1 MKRNIFLGLLML
13 FTCIEISAVP
23 AFRVKKQLM
32 LEDGT
37 IVTATLQGD
46 EYYGYYITDDGKV
59 LAPAKSGKY
68 RYMNE
73 KTHANF
79 KRVAYERMEKANS
92 FRAESMRRSAPRS
105 TQERRGLV
113 ILAQFPDVSF
123 SKIGTHEYF
132 NRMFNEKGFTENGCL
147 GSVSDYF
154 YDQSYGQL
162 NMQFD
167 VVGPVTLPQPL
178 AYYGAPEEG
187 ESSGDSKV
195 LDFAADACT
204 AAKDLVDF
212 SKYDWDDDG
221 KVDNVYILF
230 AGFSEARGADP
241 NCLWP
246 HQWVVHDREL
256 VIDEV
261 RIWNYACSNEL
272 ISGGDAP
279 VLDGIGTACHEFSHT
294 LGLADIYNTQGGK
307 DFVGKWDV
315 MSIGSYIGKKWGDG
329 THPMAYSAFERWQLG
344 WLEPKALNEVTTITE
359 MKALE
364 EEPEAYVL
372 YNEGNTNEYYLLENR
387 QLPKWGS
394 PFDAHGLLVTHIDYD
409 KGAWNNNTVNTD
421 IYHQRYSVVG
431 ASGEF
436 TESIDDLFPGTSGN
450 TSFTDVTNPASTLFN
465 ANEDGTYFLH
475 KPVENIT
482 ESSDG
487 TISFVACTNY
497 APCPKSIQA
506 TTNDDG
512 TVACS
517 WSEVEDAVSY
527 DVELKGEYLYP
538 SPYNNIIIEEEFTN
552 LPKEEGTEDISGE
565 LDNYL
570 DNPSW
575 MGRYLYS
582 STNGLKINTSGVLS
596 TPVYKISNKKAITFL
611 THMEPYNED
620 ESVDPYVFIVDNK
633 NNIIYDWD
641 FSITKEKYNLFRFE
655 TDANKEYRIGI
666 MTFSNPLILKGF
678 YIYDGCYEVDDFSKE
693 PDPSIKE
700 TLEPEIFPTTHASYL
715 FCNLKKDYKYTV
727 RVRAKLSDGRE
738 SLWTQPVSF
747 ITTIATGIDEVGSD
761 QLPSNSDSSAIY
773 DITGRRVTSASR
785 PGIYIKNGKKIVI
798 GRGKYN
804 RYSKIHQS

>member
-123 SKIGTHEYF
+123 SKIGTQEYF

-212 SKYDWDDDG
+212 SKYDWDGDG

-475 KPVENIT
+475 KAVENIS
-482 ESSDG
+482 ESDDG
-487 TISFVACTNY
+487 TISFVACTYY
-497 APCPKSIQA
+497 APFPQDIKAI
-506 TTNDDG
+506 TNPDG
-512 TVACS
+512 TVSCS
-517 WSEVEDAVSY
+517 WSAVEDAVGY
-527 DVELKGEYLYP
+527 ELEVNGTYLYP
-538 SPYNNIIIEEEFTN
+538 SPYNHTLMEEKFKN
-552 LPKEEGTEDISGE
+552 LPKEEGTDDISGK
-565 LDNYL
+565 LDYYCTY
-570 DNPSW
+570 PSW
-575 MGRYLYS
+575 TGKGLYASVNGIKIKERGKIYSPILKMSDKGYATVIVHTSPYIATEASSYFAYICNNELGDYLGS
-582 STNGLKINTSGVLS
+582 DTFDQETSKL
-596 TPVYKISNKKAITFL
+596 
-611 THMEPYNED
+611 
-620 ESVDPYVFIVDNK
+620 
-633 NNIIYDWD
+633 
-641 FSITKEKYNLFRFE
+641 FSINMK
-655 TDANKEYRIGI
+655 ANEEYRIVI
-666 MTFSNPLILKGF
+666 EAETKPLLLHGV
-678 YIYDGCYEVDDFSKE
+678 YLYDGNYDVDDFNRES
-693 PDPSIKE
+693 DPSIQE
-700 TLEPEIFPTTHASYL
+700 ILEPEIISTNTNSYL
-715 FCNLKKDYKYTV
+715 FSNLSIDYEYTV
-727 RVRAKLSDGRE
+727 RVRTNLPDGKK
-738 SLWTQPVSF
+738 SLWTQPISF
-747 ITTIATGIDEVGSD
+747 IPTIATGIDEVGSD

-785 PGIYIKNGKKIVI
+785 PGIYIKNGKKIII
-798 GRGKYN
+798 GRGK
-804 RYSKIHQS
+804 

>member
-123 SKIGTHEYF
+123 SKIGTQEYF

-212 SKYDWDDDG
+212 SKYDWDGDG

-436 TESIDDLFPGTSGN
+436 TESIDDLFPGTTGN
-450 TSFTDVTNPASTLFN
+450 TSLTDGSTPATTLFN

-575 MGRYLYS
+575 TGRNLYS

-596 TPVYKISNKKAITFL
+596 TPFYKISNKKAITFL

-620 ESVDPYVFIVDNK
+620 ESVDTYVCIVDNK

-666 MTFSNPLILKGF
+666 ITFSNPLILKGL

-747 ITTIATGIDEVGSD
+747 IPTIATGIDEVGSD

-798 GRGKYN
+798 GRGK
-804 RYSKIHQS
+804 

>member
-123 SKIGTHEYF
+123 SKIGTQEYF

-596 TPVYKISNKKAITFL
+596 TPFYKISNKKAITFL

-620 ESVDPYVFIVDNK
+620 ESVDTYVCIVDNK

-747 ITTIATGIDEVGSD
+747 IPTIATGIDEVGSD

-798 GRGKYN
+798 GRGK
-804 RYSKIHQS
+804 

>member
-123 SKIGTHEYF
+123 SKIGTQEYF

-212 SKYDWDDDG
+212 SKYDWDGDG

-436 TESIDDLFPGTSGN
+436 TESIDDLFPGTTGN
-450 TSFTDVTNPASTLFN
+450 TSLTDSSTPATTLFN

-575 MGRYLYS
+575 TGRNLYS

-596 TPVYKISNKKAITFL
+596 TPFYKISNKKAITFL

-620 ESVDPYVFIVDNK
+620 ESVDTYVCIVDNK

-747 ITTIATGIDEVGSD
+747 IPTIATGIDEVGSD

-798 GRGKYN
+798 GRGKQ
-804 RYSKIHQS
+804 K

>member
-123 SKIGTHEYF
+123 SKIGTQEYF

-212 SKYDWDDDG
+212 SKYDWDGDG

-506 TTNDDG
+506 NTNDDG

-575 MGRYLYS
+575 TGRNLYS

-596 TPVYKISNKKAITFL
+596 TPFYKISNKKAITFL

-620 ESVDPYVFIVDNK
+620 ESVDTYVCIVDNK
-633 NNIIYDWD
+633 HNIIYDWD
-641 FSITKEKYNLFRFE
+641 FSITKETYNLFRFE

-715 FCNLKKDYKYTV
+715 FSNLKKDYEYTV

-747 ITTIATGIDEVGSD
+747 IPTIATGIDEVGSD

-798 GRGKYN
+798 GRGK
-804 RYSKIHQS
+804 

>member
-123 SKIGTHEYF
+123 SKIGTQEYF

-212 SKYDWDDDG
+212 SKYDWDGDG

-596 TPVYKISNKKAITFL
+596 TPFYKISNKKAITFL

-620 ESVDPYVFIVDNK
+620 ESVDTYVCIVDNK

-798 GRGKYN
+798 GRGK
-804 RYSKIHQS
+804 

>member
-123 SKIGTHEYF
+123 SKIGTQEYF

-212 SKYDWDDDG
+212 SKYDWDGDG

-475 KPVENIT
+475 KAVENIS
-482 ESSDG
+482 ESDDG

-575 MGRYLYS
+575 TGRNLYS
-582 STNGLKINTSGVLS
+582 STNGLKINTSGVLA
-596 TPVYKISNKKAITFL
+596 TPFYKISNKKAITFL

-620 ESVDPYVFIVDNK
+620 ESVDTYVCIVDNK

-641 FSITKEKYNLFRFE
+641 FSITKETYNLFRFE

-798 GRGKYN
+798 GRGK
-804 RYSKIHQS
+804 

>member
-123 SKIGTHEYF
+123 SKIGTQEYF

-212 SKYDWDDDG
+212 SKYDWDGDG

-596 TPVYKISNKKAITFL
+596 TPFYKISNKKAITFL

-620 ESVDPYVFIVDNK
+620 ESVDTYVCIVDNK
-633 NNIIYDWD
+633 HNTLYDCK
-641 FSITKEKYNLFRFE
+641 FVITKETYNLFRFE

-798 GRGKYN
+798 GRGK
-804 RYSKIHQS
+804 

>member
-123 SKIGTHEYF
+123 SKIGTQEYF

-212 SKYDWDDDG
+212 SKYDWDGDG

-575 MGRYLYS
+575 TGRNLYS

-596 TPVYKISNKKAITFL
+596 TPFYKISNKKAITFL

-620 ESVDPYVFIVDNK
+620 ESVDTYVCIVDNK

-666 MTFSNPLILKGF
+666 MAFPNPLILKGF

-715 FCNLKKDYKYTV
+715 FSNLKKDYEYTV

-798 GRGKYN
+798 GRGK
-804 RYSKIHQS
+804 

>member
-123 SKIGTHEYF
+123 SKIGTQEYF

-212 SKYDWDDDG
+212 SKYDWDGDG

-475 KPVENIT
+475 KAVENIS
-482 ESSDG
+482 ESDDG
-487 TISFVACTNY
+487 TISFVACTYY
-497 APCPKSIQA
+497 APCPKDIQA

-575 MGRYLYS
+575 TGRNLYS
-582 STNGLKINTSGVLS
+582 STNGLKINTSGVLA
-596 TPVYKISNKKAITFL
+596 TPFYKISNKKAITFL

-620 ESVDPYVFIVDNK
+620 ESVDTYVCIVDNK
-633 NNIIYDWD
+633 HNIIYDWD

-747 ITTIATGIDEVGSD
+747 IPTIATGIDEVGSD

-798 GRGKYN
+798 GRGK
-804 RYSKIHQS
+804 

>member
-123 SKIGTHEYF
+123 SKIGTQEYF

-212 SKYDWDDDG
+212 SKYDWDGDG

-575 MGRYLYS
+575 TGRNLYS

-596 TPVYKISNKKAITFL
+596 TPFYKISNKKAITFL

-620 ESVDPYVFIVDNK
+620 ESVDTYVCIVDNK

-666 MTFSNPLILKGF
+666 MTFYNPLILKGF

-715 FCNLKKDYKYTV
+715 FSNLKKDYEYTV

-747 ITTIATGIDEVGSD
+747 IPTIATGIDEVGSD

-798 GRGKYN
+798 GRGK
-804 RYSKIHQS
+804 

>member
-123 SKIGTHEYF
+123 SKIGTQEYF

-212 SKYDWDDDG
+212 SKYDWDGDG

-450 TSFTDVTNPASTLFN
+450 TSFTDVTNPATTLFN

-575 MGRYLYS
+575 TGRNLYS
-582 STNGLKINTSGVLS
+582 STNGLKINTSGVLA
-596 TPVYKISNKKAITFL
+596 TPFYKISNKKAITFL

-620 ESVDPYVFIVDNK
+620 ESVDTYVCIVDNK
-633 NNIIYDWD
+633 HNIIYDWD

-747 ITTIATGIDEVGSD
+747 IPTIATGIDEVGSD

-798 GRGKYN
+798 GRGK
-804 RYSKIHQS
+804 

>member
-123 SKIGTHEYF
+123 SKIGTQEYF

-212 SKYDWDDDG
+212 SKYDWDGDG

-436 TESIDDLFPGTSGN
+436 TESIDDLFPGTTGN
-450 TSFTDVTNPASTLFN
+450 TSLTDSSTPATTLFN

-575 MGRYLYS
+575 TGRNLYS

-596 TPVYKISNKKAITFL
+596 TPFYKISNKKAITFL

-620 ESVDPYVFIVDNK
+620 ESVDTYVCIVDNK

-747 ITTIATGIDEVGSD
+747 IPTIATGIDEVGSD

-798 GRGKYN
+798 GRGK
-804 RYSKIHQS
+804 

>member
-92 FRAESMRRSAPRS
+92 FRAESMRHSAPRS

-123 SKIGTHEYF
+123 SKIGTQEYF

-212 SKYDWDDDG
+212 SKYDWDGDG

-596 TPVYKISNKKAITFL
+596 TPFYKISNKKAITFL

-620 ESVDPYVFIVDNK
+620 ESVDTYVCIVDNK

-678 YIYDGCYEVDDFSKE
+678 YMYDGCYEVDDFSKE

-747 ITTIATGIDEVGSD
+747 IPTIATGIDEVGSD

-798 GRGKYN
+798 GRGK
-804 RYSKIHQS
+804 

>member
-79 KRVAYERMEKANS
+79 KRIAHERMEMANS

-123 SKIGTHEYF
+123 SKIGTQEYF

-212 SKYDWDDDG
+212 SKYDWDGDG

-596 TPVYKISNKKAITFL
+596 TPFYKISNKKAITFL

-620 ESVDPYVFIVDNK
+620 ESVDTYVCIVDNK

-678 YIYDGCYEVDDFSKE
+678 YMYDGCYEVDDFSKE

-747 ITTIATGIDEVGSD
+747 IPTIATGIDEVGSD
-761 QLPSNSDSSAIY
+761 PLPSNSDSSAIY
-773 DITGRRVTSASR
+773 DITGRRVTSVLR
-785 PGIYIKNGKKIVI
+785 PGLYIQNGKKIII
-798 GRGKYN
+798 GRGK
-804 RYSKIHQS
+804 

>member
-1 MKRNIFLGLLML
+1 M
-13 FTCIEISAVP
+13 
-23 AFRVKKQLM
+23 
-32 LEDGT
+32 
-37 IVTATLQGD
+37 
-46 EYYGYYITDDGKV
+46 
-59 LAPAKSGKY
+59 
-68 RYMNE
+68 
-73 KTHANF
+73 
-79 KRVAYERMEKANS
+79 
-92 FRAESMRRSAPRS
+92 
-105 TQERRGLV
+105 
-113 ILAQFPDVSF
+113 
-123 SKIGTHEYF
+123 
-132 NRMFNEKGFTENGCL
+132 
-147 GSVSDYF
+147 
-154 YDQSYGQL
+154 
-162 NMQFD
+162 
-167 VVGPVTLPQPL
+167 
-178 AYYGAPEEG
+178 
-187 ESSGDSKV
+187 
-195 LDFAADACT
+195 
-204 AAKDLVDF
+204 
-212 SKYDWDDDG
+212 
-221 KVDNVYILF
+221 
-230 AGFSEARGADP
+230 
-241 NCLWP
+241 
-246 HQWVVHDREL
+246 
-256 VIDEV
+256 
-261 RIWNYACSNEL
+261 
-272 ISGGDAP
+272 
-279 VLDGIGTACHEFSHT
+279 
-294 LGLADIYNTQGGK
+294 
-307 DFVGKWDV
+307 
-315 MSIGSYIGKKWGDG
+315 
-329 THPMAYSAFERWQLG
+329 
-344 WLEPKALNEVTTITE
+344 
-359 MKALE
+359 
-364 EEPEAYVL
+364 
-372 YNEGNTNEYYLLENR
+372 
-387 QLPKWGS
+387 
-394 PFDAHGLLVTHIDYD
+394 
-409 KGAWNNNTVNTD
+409 
-421 IYHQRYSVVG
+421 
-431 ASGEF
+431 
-436 TESIDDLFPGTSGN
+436 
-450 TSFTDVTNPASTLFN
+450 
-465 ANEDGTYFLH
+465 
-475 KPVENIT
+475 ENIS
-482 ESSDG
+482 ESDDG

-575 MGRYLYS
+575 TGRNLYS

-596 TPVYKISNKKAITFL
+596 TPFYKISNKKAITFL

-620 ESVDPYVFIVDNK
+620 ESVDTYVCIVDNK

-747 ITTIATGIDEVGSD
+747 IPTIATGIDEVGSD

-798 GRGKYN
+798 GRGK
-804 RYSKIHQS
+804 

>member
-123 SKIGTHEYF
+123 SKIGTQEYF

-212 SKYDWDDDG
+212 SKYDWDGDG

-506 TTNDDG
+506 NTNDDG

-575 MGRYLYS
+575 TGRNLYS

-596 TPVYKISNKKAITFL
+596 TPFYKISNKKAITFL

-620 ESVDPYVFIVDNK
+620 ESVDTYVCIVDNK
-633 NNIIYDWD
+633 HNIIYDWD
-641 FSITKEKYNLFRFE
+641 FSITKETYNLFRFE

-747 ITTIATGIDEVGSD
+747 IPTIATGIDEVGSD

-773 DITGRRVTSASR
+773 DITGRRITSASR

-798 GRGKYN
+798 GRGK
-804 RYSKIHQS
+804 

>member
-123 SKIGTHEYF
+123 SKIGTQEYF

-596 TPVYKISNKKAITFL
+596 TPFYKISNKKAITFL

-620 ESVDPYVFIVDNK
+620 ESVDTYVCIVDNK

-666 MTFSNPLILKGF
+666 MAFSNPLILKGF
-678 YIYDGCYEVDDFSKE
+678 YMYDGYYEVDDFSKE

-747 ITTIATGIDEVGSD
+747 IPTIATGIDEVGSD

-798 GRGKYN
+798 GRGK
-804 RYSKIHQS
+804 

>member
-123 SKIGTHEYF
+123 SKIGTQEYF

-212 SKYDWDDDG
+212 SKYDWDGDG

-475 KPVENIT
+475 KAVENIS
-482 ESSDG
+482 ESDDG
-487 TISFVACTNY
+487 TISFVACTYY
-497 APCPKSIQA
+497 APCPKDIQA

-552 LPKEEGTEDISGE
+552 LPKEEGTEDVSGE

-575 MGRYLYS
+575 TGRNLYS

-596 TPVYKISNKKAITFL
+596 TPFYKISNKKAITFL

-620 ESVDPYVFIVDNK
+620 ESVDTYVCIVDNK
-633 NNIIYDWD
+633 HNIIYDWD
-641 FSITKEKYNLFRFE
+641 CSITKETYNLFRFE

-747 ITTIATGIDEVGSD
+747 IPTIATGIDEVGSD

-798 GRGKYN
+798 GRGK
-804 RYSKIHQS
+804 

>member
-123 SKIGTHEYF
+123 SKIGTQEYF

-212 SKYDWDDDG
+212 SKYDWDGDG

-475 KPVENIT
+475 KAVENIS
-482 ESSDG
+482 ESDDG

-497 APCPKSIQA
+497 APCPKDIQA

-575 MGRYLYS
+575 TGRNLYS
-582 STNGLKINTSGVLS
+582 STNGLKINTSGVLA
-596 TPVYKISNKKAITFL
+596 TPFYKISNKKAITFL

-620 ESVDPYVFIVDNK
+620 ESVDTYVCIVDNK
-633 NNIIYDWD
+633 HNIIYDWD

-747 ITTIATGIDEVGSD
+747 IPTIATGIDEVGSD

-798 GRGKYN
+798 GRGK
-804 RYSKIHQS
+804 

>member
-123 SKIGTHEYF
+123 SKIGTQEYF

-212 SKYDWDDDG
+212 SKYDWDGDG

-475 KPVENIT
+475 KAVENIS
-482 ESSDG
+482 ESDDG
-487 TISFVACTNY
+487 TISFVACTYY
-497 APCPKSIQA
+497 APCPKDIQA
-506 TTNDDG
+506 TTKDHG

-575 MGRYLYS
+575 TGRNLYS
-582 STNGLKINTSGVLS
+582 STNGLKINTAGVLS
-596 TPVYKISNKKAITFL
+596 TPFYKISNKKAITFL

-620 ESVDPYVFIVDNK
+620 ESVDTYVCIVDNK

-666 MTFSNPLILKGF
+666 IAFSNPLILKGF

-715 FCNLKKDYKYTV
+715 FSNLKKDYEYTV

-785 PGIYIKNGKKIVI
+785 HGIYIKNGKKIVI
-798 GRGKYN
+798 GRGK
-804 RYSKIHQS
+804 

>member
-123 SKIGTHEYF
+123 SKIGTQEYF

-212 SKYDWDDDG
+212 SKYDWDGDG

-596 TPVYKISNKKAITFL
+596 TPFYKISNKKAITFL

-620 ESVDPYVFIVDNK
+620 ESVDTYVCIVDNK

-666 MTFSNPLILKGF
+666 MAFSNPLILKGF

-715 FCNLKKDYKYTV
+715 FSNLKKDYEYTV

-798 GRGKYN
+798 GRGK
-804 RYSKIHQS
+804 

>member
-123 SKIGTHEYF
+123 SKIGTQEYF

-212 SKYDWDDDG
+212 SKYDWDGDG

-575 MGRYLYS
+575 TGRNLYS

-596 TPVYKISNKKAITFL
+596 TPFYKISNKKAITFL

-620 ESVDPYVFIVDNK
+620 ESVDTYVCIVDNK
-633 NNIIYDWD
+633 HNIIYDWD
-641 FSITKEKYNLFRFE
+641 FSITKETYNLFRFE

-715 FCNLKKDYKYTV
+715 FSNLKKDYEYTV

-747 ITTIATGIDEVGSD
+747 IPTIATGIDEVGSD

-798 GRGKYN
+798 GRGK
-804 RYSKIHQS
+804 

>member
-123 SKIGTHEYF
+123 SKIGTQEYF

-212 SKYDWDDDG
+212 SKYDWDGDG

-506 TTNDDG
+506 NTNDDG

-575 MGRYLYS
+575 TGRNLYS

-596 TPVYKISNKKAITFL
+596 TPFYKISNKKAITFL

-620 ESVDPYVFIVDNK
+620 ESVDTYVCIVDNK

-666 MTFSNPLILKGF
+666 ITFSNPLILKGL

-747 ITTIATGIDEVGSD
+747 IPTIATGIDEVGSD

-798 GRGKYN
+798 GRGK
-804 RYSKIHQS
+804 

>member
-123 SKIGTHEYF
+123 SKIGTQEYF

-212 SKYDWDDDG
+212 SKYDWDGDG

-575 MGRYLYS
+575 TGRNLYS

-596 TPVYKISNKKAITFL
+596 TPFYKISNKKAITFL

-620 ESVDPYVFIVDNK
+620 ESVDTYVCIVDNK

-715 FCNLKKDYKYTV
+715 FSNLKKDYEYTV

-798 GRGKYN
+798 GRGK
-804 RYSKIHQS
+804 

>member
-123 SKIGTHEYF
+123 SKIGTQEYF

-212 SKYDWDDDG
+212 SKYDWDGDG

-596 TPVYKISNKKAITFL
+596 TPFYKISNKKAITFL

-620 ESVDPYVFIVDNK
+620 ESVDTYVCIVDNK

-641 FSITKEKYNLFRFE
+641 SSITKEKYNLFRFE

-666 MTFSNPLILKGF
+666 IAFSNPLILKGF

-747 ITTIATGIDEVGSD
+747 IPTIATGIDEVGSD
-761 QLPSNSDSSAIY
+761 PLPSNSDSSAIY
-773 DITGRRVTSASR
+773 DITGRRVTSVLR
-785 PGIYIKNGKKIVI
+785 PGLYIQNGKKIII
-798 GRGKYN
+798 GRGK
-804 RYSKIHQS
+804 

>member
-123 SKIGTHEYF
+123 SKIGTQEYF

-212 SKYDWDDDG
+212 SKYDWDGDG

-475 KPVENIT
+475 KAVENIS
-482 ESSDG
+482 ESDDG
-487 TISFVACTNY
+487 TISFVACTYY
-497 APCPKSIQA
+497 APCPKDIQA

-575 MGRYLYS
+575 TGRNLYS

-596 TPVYKISNKKAITFL
+596 TPFYKISNKKAITFL

-620 ESVDPYVFIVDNK
+620 ESVDTYVCIVDNK

-666 MTFSNPLILKGF
+666 IAFSNPLILKGF

-798 GRGKYN
+798 GRGK
-804 RYSKIHQS
+804 

>member
-123 SKIGTHEYF
+123 SKIGTQEYF

-475 KPVENIT
+475 KAVENIS
-482 ESSDG
+482 ESDDG
-487 TISFVACTNY
+487 TISFVACTYY
-497 APCPKSIQA
+497 APCPKDIQA

-575 MGRYLYS
+575 TGRYLYS

-596 TPVYKISNKKAITFL
+596 TPFYKISNKKAITFL

-620 ESVDPYVFIVDNK
+620 ESVDTYVCIVDNK

-666 MTFSNPLILKGF
+666 MAFSNPLILKGF

-715 FCNLKKDYKYTV
+715 FSNLKKDYEYTV

-798 GRGKYN
+798 GRGK
-804 RYSKIHQS
+804 

>member
-230 AGFSEARGADP
+230 AGFSEARGAEAE
-241 NCLWP
+241 CMWP

-575 MGRYLYS
+575 TGRNLYS

-596 TPVYKISNKKAITFL
+596 TPFYKISNKKAITFL

-620 ESVDPYVFIVDNK
+620 ESVDTYVCIVDNK

-666 MTFSNPLILKGF
+666 ITFSNPLILKGL

-747 ITTIATGIDEVGSD
+747 IPTIATGIDEVGSD

>member
-123 SKIGTHEYF
+123 SKIGTQEYF

-596 TPVYKISNKKAITFL
+596 TPFYKISNKKAITFL

-620 ESVDPYVFIVDNK
+620 ESVDTYVCIVDNK

-666 MTFSNPLILKGF
+666 ITFSNPLILKGL

-747 ITTIATGIDEVGSD
+747 IPTIATGIDEVGSD

-798 GRGKYN
+798 GRGK
-804 RYSKIHQS
+804 

>member
-123 SKIGTHEYF
+123 SKIGTQEYF

-596 TPVYKISNKKAITFL
+596 TPFYKISNKKAITFL

-620 ESVDPYVFIVDNK
+620 ESVDTYVCIVDNK

-666 MTFSNPLILKGF
+666 MAFSNPLILKGF
-678 YIYDGCYEVDDFSKE
+678 YMYDGYYEVDDFSKE

-747 ITTIATGIDEVGSD
+747 IPTIATGIDEVGSD

-785 PGIYIKNGKKIVI
+785 PGLYIKNGKKIVI
-798 GRGKYN
+798 GRGK
-804 RYSKIHQS
+804 

>member
-123 SKIGTHEYF
+123 SKIGTQEYF

-212 SKYDWDDDG
+212 SKYDWDGDG

-475 KPVENIT
+475 KAVENIS
-482 ESSDG
+482 ESDDG
-487 TISFVACTNY
+487 TISFVACTYY
-497 APCPKSIQA
+497 APCPKDIQA

-575 MGRYLYS
+575 TGRNLYS

-596 TPVYKISNKKAITFL
+596 TPFYKISNKKAITFL

-620 ESVDPYVFIVDNK
+620 ESVDTYVCIVDNK

-700 TLEPEIFPTTHASYL
+700 TLEPEIFSTTNASYL
-715 FCNLKKDYKYTV
+715 FCNLKKDYKCTV

-747 ITTIATGIDEVGSD
+747 IPTIATGIDEVGSD

-798 GRGKYN
+798 GRGK
-804 RYSKIHQS
+804 

>member
-123 SKIGTHEYF
+123 SKIGTQEYF

-212 SKYDWDDDG
+212 SKYDWDGDG

-596 TPVYKISNKKAITFL
+596 TPFYKISNKKAITFL

-620 ESVDPYVFIVDNK
+620 ESVDTYVCIVDNK

-666 MTFSNPLILKGF
+666 MAFYNPLILKGF

-773 DITGRRVTSASR
+773 DVTGRRVTSASR

-798 GRGKYN
+798 GRGK
-804 RYSKIHQS
+804 

>member
-123 SKIGTHEYF
+123 SKIGTQEYF

-475 KPVENIT
+475 KAVENIS
-482 ESSDG
+482 ESDDG
-487 TISFVACTNY
+487 TISFVACTYY
-497 APCPKSIQA
+497 APCPKDIQA

-575 MGRYLYS
+575 TGRNLYS

-596 TPVYKISNKKAITFL
+596 TPFYKISNKKAITFL

-620 ESVDPYVFIVDNK
+620 ESVDTYVCIVDNK

-666 MTFSNPLILKGF
+666 IAFSNPLILKGF

-798 GRGKYN
+798 GRGK
-804 RYSKIHQS
+804 

>member
-123 SKIGTHEYF
+123 SKIGTQEYF

-195 LDFAADACT
+195 LDFATDACT

-212 SKYDWDDDG
+212 SKYDWDGDG

-364 EEPEAYVL
+364 EEPEAYIL

-506 TTNDDG
+506 NTNDDG

-575 MGRYLYS
+575 TGRNLYS

-596 TPVYKISNKKAITFL
+596 TPFYKISNKKAITFL

-620 ESVDPYVFIVDNK
+620 ESVDTYVCIVDNK
-633 NNIIYDWD
+633 HNIIYDWD
-641 FSITKEKYNLFRFE
+641 FSITKETYNLFRFE

-715 FCNLKKDYKYTV
+715 FSNLKKDYEYTV

-747 ITTIATGIDEVGSD
+747 IPTIATGIDEVGSD

-798 GRGKYN
+798 GRGK
-804 RYSKIHQS
+804 

>member
-123 SKIGTHEYF
+123 SKIGTQEYF

-212 SKYDWDDDG
+212 SKYDWDGDG

-241 NCLWP
+241 DCLWP

-527 DVELKGEYLYP
+527 DVERKGEYLYP

-596 TPVYKISNKKAITFL
+596 TPFYKISNKKAITFL

-620 ESVDPYVFIVDNK
+620 ESVDTYVCIVDNK

-700 TLEPEIFPTTHASYL
+700 TLEPEIFPTTNASYL
-715 FCNLKKDYKYTV
+715 FSNLKKDYEYTV

-798 GRGKYN
+798 GRGK
-804 RYSKIHQS
+804 

>member
-123 SKIGTHEYF
+123 SKIGTQEYF

-212 SKYDWDDDG
+212 SKYDWDGDG

-364 EEPEAYVL
+364 EEPEAYIL

-475 KPVENIT
+475 KAVENIS
-482 ESSDG
+482 ESDDG

-506 TTNDDG
+506 TTKDHG

-575 MGRYLYS
+575 TGRNLYS

-596 TPVYKISNKKAITFL
+596 TPFYKISNKKAITFL

-620 ESVDPYVFIVDNK
+620 ESVDTYVCIVDNK
-633 NNIIYDWD
+633 HNIIYDWD

-666 MTFSNPLILKGF
+666 MTFYNPLILKGF

-747 ITTIATGIDEVGSD
+747 IPTIATGIDEVGSD

-798 GRGKYN
+798 GRGK
-804 RYSKIHQS
+804 